1 MPKKCK
7 SCDGT
12 FEPVQRDGSL
22 YFHACSPEVITVHAV
37 EVGGIVTVPE
47 KRIARPNPR
56 DENIDDSPAALLAAG
71 RDKNPNAPLPI
82 KSDGAGV
89 Q

>member
-7 SCDGT
+7 SCDGE
-12 FEPVQRDGSL
+12 FEPTLRDGSL

-37 EVGGIVTVPE
+37 EVGGIVTVAE

-56 DENIDDSPAALLAAG
+56 DENIDDSPATLAAV
-71 RDKNPNAPLPI
+71 RTTKNPNAPLPI
-82 KSDGAGV
+82 KSNGAGV